1 LWKEGE
7 RSVEEE
13 GEYRDK
19 NIDVIKNNNEK
30 LN

>member
-7 RSVEEE
+7 RIVEEE
-13 GEYRDK
+13 GGYRDK
-19 NIDVIKNNNEK
+19 NINVIKNNNEK